1 METSVV
7 VGVGQLGGVFAHGL
21 LKVGQR
27 IVPVRREDSL
37 SDLASEL
44 EPALVLLAVGEG
56 DLPGVLP
63 QVPQEW
69 RGRAALI
76 QNELLPGSWSVL
88 GDAQPTVA
96 VVWFE
101 KKAPIAPRVIRSTP
115 IAGPGAPLLV
125 RALAALNISAEVV
138 EESALPAALVL
149 KNLYILTSNVA
160 GRGAPKGA
168 TTGHL
173 WTNDRERTQ
182 RIAEDV
188 LTLQK
193 AMLNAS
199 GHSAAALALDDDALM
214 RELGETLMADP
225 DHGACGRSA
234 PARHQRALDQAQT
247 HGLTLTALA
256 EARVLTEGKS

>member
-1 METSVV
+1 METSIV

-21 LKVGQR
+21 LKAGQS

-37 SDLASEL
+37 ADLHGEVDPS
-44 EPALVLLAVGEG
+44 LVLIAVGEG
-56 DLPGVLP
+56 DLHGVLP
-63 QVPQEW
+63 QVPEDW
-69 RGRAALI
+69 RRRTALI
-76 QNELLPGSWSVL
+76 QNELLPGSWSAL
-88 GDAQPTVA
+88 GDAEPTVA

-115 IAGPGAPLLV
+115 IAGPHAELLV
-125 RALAALNISAEVV
+125 SALASLDISAEVIDAG
-138 EESALPAALVL
+138 ALPAALVL

-173 WTNDRERTQ
+173 WTEDRQRTQ
-182 RIAEDV
+182 GIAEDV

-199 GHSAAALALDDDALM
+199 GHAAAAAALDDDALM
-214 RELGETLMADP
+214 HELGETLMADP

-247 HGLTLTALA
+247 HGLALTALA
-256 EARVLTEGKS
+256 GARVLTEGKS